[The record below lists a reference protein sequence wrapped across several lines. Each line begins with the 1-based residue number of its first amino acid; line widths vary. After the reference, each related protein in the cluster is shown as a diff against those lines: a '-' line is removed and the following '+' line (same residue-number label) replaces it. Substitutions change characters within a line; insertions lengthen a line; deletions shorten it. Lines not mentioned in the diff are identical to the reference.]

1 MALLLSLLLVM
12 SGPAF
17 AMSNVA
23 VNQAETAMADC
34 GSMMTVQAENSSSSS
49 DTTTDCVSAPEM
61 ACASATGLMKCG
73 VSVSFALLPGSS
85 IGFTDTGA
93 QPELITRTA
102 FYQNPFLASITPPPE
117 QHS

>member
-1 MALLLSLLLVM
+1 
-12 SGPAF
+12 
-17 AMSNVA
+17 
-23 VNQAETAMADC
+23 MADC

>member
-17 AMSNVA
+17 AMSNLA
-23 VNQAETAMADC
+23 VNQAEDAMVDC
-34 GSMMTVQAENSSSSS
+34 GSMMIVQAESTGFSS
-49 DTTTDCVSAPEM
+49 DSTTDCVSSPEM
-61 ACASATGLMKCG
+61 ACASATGLIKCG
-73 VSVSFALLPGSS
+73 VSVSFAFLPGSS

-93 QPELITRTA
+93 QPELITQTA

-117 QHS
+117 HHS